1 MSEQTQQTQTQS
13 PSQAPSQAA
22 GAQNQTRRRYYAR
35 PRVCFFCVERI
46 EKIDYKNVEILRRFL
61 SEDAKI
67 RGRKQTGVCAKHQ
80 RQLARAIK
88 RARYLALLPYQT
100 EVRLR

>member
-1 MSEQTQQTQTQS
+1 VAEQTAQTQTTQTQQTS
-13 PSQAPSQAA
+13 
-22 GAQNQTRRRYYAR
+22 TRQQPQRRYYAR

-46 EKIDYKNVEILRRFL
+46 EKIDYKDVDILRRFL

-67 RGRKQTGVCAKHQ
+67 KGRKQTGVCAKHQ

-88 RARYLALLPYQT
+88 RARYLAMLPYLT

>member
-1 MSEQTQQTQTQS
+1 MAEQTQQTQGQTTQR
-13 PSQAPSQAA
+13 
-22 GAQNQTRRRYYAR
+22 QTPQRRYFPR

-46 EKIDYKNVEILRRFL
+46 ERIDYKDVDILRRFL

-67 RGRKQTGVCAKHQ
+67 KGRKQTGVCAKHQ

-88 RARYLALLPYQT
+88 RARYLAMLPYLA